1 MLKTQNSTILE
12 DLRSFDCL
20 LLYVLFFQ
28 QLVLKRERFV
38 ETRLLAPMGHAA
50 KVCNVLAIAT
60 DLEVRLFKKS
70 SKMVNWSQNKNI

>member
-1 MLKTQNSTILE
+1 MLKQNSTILE

-20 LLYVLFFQ
+20 LLYVLFLQ
-28 QLVLKRERFV
+28 QLVLKREKFV

-60 DLEVRLFKKS
+60 DLEVR
-70 SKMVNWSQNKNI
+70 